1 MDPVIKKELQYGAQ
15 NYQPLDVVLTK
26 GKGIY
31 LWDNKQRK
39 YIDMMSAYSAVSHG
53 HAHPRILSAL
63 KDQADKL
70 SVVSRAFHTD
80 NMGPFLQKLCKFS
93 KMDMALMMN
102 TGAEA
107 VETAI
112 KAARQWGYLKKSIAK
127 DQAKIIVAGG
137 NFHGRTTTIVSM
149 SSELSYKQNFGPLTQ
164 GFISVKYGDP
174 GALEDAITDD
184 VCAFIVEPMQGEG
197 GIIIPPKGW
206 LKKVQAICKKHN
218 ILLILDEIQTGL
230 GRTGKMFA
238 FEYEIDKPDG
248 LIVGKALG
256 GGVLPVSAFLAKKEV
271 MQLFAPGSHG
281 STFGGNPLACAVAS
295 EALDVIKDENLVENS
310 YRLGSYFKNAL
321 EAIDSKLISQ
331 VRGSGL
337 WIGVEIN
344 PAYASA
350 RFVCEKLMQK
360 GILSKET
367 HNTVV
372 RFAPPLIITE
382 DILAH
387 VVVQVSEVLKEIEDN
402 G

>member
-1 MDPVIKKELQYGAQ
+1 
-15 NYQPLDVVLTK
+15 
-26 GKGIY
+26 
-31 LWDNKQRK
+31 
-39 YIDMMSAYSAVSHG
+39 
-53 HAHPRILSAL
+53 
-63 KDQADKL
+63 
-70 SVVSRAFHTD
+70 
-80 NMGPFLQKLCKFS
+80 
-93 KMDMALMMN
+93 
-102 TGAEA
+102 
-107 VETAI
+107 
-112 KAARQWGYLKKSIAK
+112 
-127 DQAKIIVAGG
+127 
-137 NFHGRTTTIVSM
+137 
-149 SSELSYKQNFGPLTQ
+149 
-164 GFISVKYGDP
+164 
-174 GALEDAITDD
+174 
-184 VCAFIVEPMQGEG
+184 
-197 GIIIPPKGW
+197 
-206 LKKVQAICKKHN
+206 
-218 ILLILDEIQTGL
+218 
-230 GRTGKMFA
+230 MFA